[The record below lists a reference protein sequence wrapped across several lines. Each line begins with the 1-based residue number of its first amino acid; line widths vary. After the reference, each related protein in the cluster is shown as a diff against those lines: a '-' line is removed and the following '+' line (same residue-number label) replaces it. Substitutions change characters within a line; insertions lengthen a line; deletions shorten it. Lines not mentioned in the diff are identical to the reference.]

1 LISLINVI
9 ALIRL
14 ITRFANTLYYPVDS
28 IRYGARVCSIKK
40 LRKSHVPE
48 QESVDIRPK
57 YITLQRLGA
66 EYGISKGKA
75 VRMME
80 DGRIQAVRVVDE
92 GRSRGKV
99 LRTKCA
105 EYALVIC
112 PVTLHRRFIRHSP
125 WNTAPGPFEYP
136 MRLIGANIIA
146 SQNSSLDISLNSS
159 CFIKS
164 SARPVGVCVSGEV

>member
-14 ITRFANTLYYPVDS
+14 IKRFAHTLYYPVDS
-28 IRYGARVCSIKK
+28 IRYGARVCSMKK

-75 VRMME
+75 VRMLE

-99 LRTKCA
+99 LVIA
-105 EYALVIC
+105 ESVDRYLK
-112 PVTLHRRFIRHSP
+112 
-125 WNTAPGPFEYP
+125 
-136 MRLIGANIIA
+136 
-146 SQNSSLDISLNSS
+146 SLERVEPSNKVKKDQLQE
-159 CFIKS
+159 
-164 SARPVGVCVSGEV
+164 A